1 MADFSRTNKLRCSF
15 EMILAYLIHPAH
27 WPSSL
32 WFFPLC
38 SNRCPLMPFRDV
50 SILCIVVIMYTNHTQ
65 LTAGSMHCTQT
76 PSSIVQWGSR
86 VFIEHVRLV
95 EELWRFLILFIF
107 HRLSR
112 CQVAFFPIC
121 PLALDEQQWC
131 FFFMWRVPPESRDCA
146 ICISLPAIEGWA
158 GSRSL

>member
-50 SILCIVVIMYTNHTQ
+50 SILCIVMIMYANHTQ

-86 VFIEHVRLV
+86 VFIEHVQLV

-107 HRLSR
+107 HRLSK
-112 CQVAFFPIC
+112 CQVAFSPF
-121 PLALDEQQWC
+121 
-131 FFFMWRVPPESRDCA
+131 VPWLLMNNSGVSFLCEGSPESRDCA
-146 ICISLPAIEGWA
+146 ICISLPAREGWA
-158 GSRSL
+158 GNRSL